1 MTESKKKIF
10 TGYKQ
15 IGVKL
20 ISEPAAAV
28 RFAVS
33 DESVQEL
40 ADSIRKIG
48 LIEPIIVTAKGK
60 EYEVIAGHRR
70 LMACRLAGLKK
81 IKCIVVDVSDGEQ
94 ETIKMHENTQR
105 LNISPVEQGVYFC
118 YLIQKKKM
126 KQSEIA
132 EMMNVSEG
140 FVSQRLSI
148 MSWHEELIAAVD
160 GGQISFSSA
169 RELSRITEEAALL
182 LHLRQAVE
190 HGVTPRVANVW
201 WQDWLKL
208 QGADIGGEVERDKS
222 NDTPPGG
229 NTSFNCGL
237 CGEPFEYNKMVYLRL
252 CNECYRELQDA
263 HKRLTTGDR
272 QNKRE

>member
-1 MTESKKKIF
+1 MPESKNKVA
-10 TGYKQ
+10 TGFRN
-15 IGVKL
+15 ISVKN
-20 ISEPAAAV
+20 IVAPAAAV
-28 RFAVS
+28 RFDVS
-33 DESVQEL
+33 GESVDEL
-40 ADSIRKIG
+40 AESIKKIG
-48 LIEPIIVTAKGK
+48 LIEPLIVKQNK
-60 EYEVIAGHRR
+60 DKYEIIAGHRR
-70 LMACRLAGLKK
+70 LTACKRAAIKNV
-81 IKCIVVDVSDGEQ
+81 KCIVVDVSDDEQ

-105 LNISPVEQGVYFC
+105 LNVSPVEQGVYFS
-118 YLIQKKKM
+118 YLVQKKKM

-160 GGQISFSSA
+160 ESRISFSAA

-182 LHLRQAVE
+182 SHLRQAVE

-272 QNKRE
+272 RNERE

>member
-1 MTESKKKIF
+1 MTESKEKVR
-10 TGYKQ
+10 TGYRH
-15 IGVKL
+15 IPVTR
-20 ISEPAAAV
+20 IVAPAPAV
-28 RFAVS
+28 RFDVS
-33 DESVQEL
+33 GESVDEL
-40 ADSIRKIG
+40 AESIKKIG
-48 LIEPIIVTAKGK
+48 LIEPLIVKQNK
-60 EYEVIAGHRR
+60 DKYEIIAGHRR
-70 LMACRLAGLKK
+70 FTACLRAAVKNV
-81 IKCIVVDVSDGEQ
+81 KCIVVDVNETDQ

-105 LNISPVEQGVYFC
+105 LNVSPVEQGVYFS
-118 YLIQKKKM
+118 YLVQKKKM

-148 MSWHEELIAAVD
+148 MSWHDDLISAVD

-182 LHLRQAVE
+182 SHLRQAVE

-208 QGADIGGEVERDKS
+208 QGADITGAAGKDHS
-222 NDTPPGG
+222 NDTPAGG

-272 QNKRE
+272 QNERE

>member
-15 IGVKL
+15 IDVKL
-20 ISEPAAAV
+20 ISEPEAAV
-28 RFAVS
+28 RFAVN

-48 LIEPIIVTAKGK
+48 LIEPLIVKQNKGK
-60 EYEVIAGHRR
+60 FEIIAGHRR
-70 LMACRLAGLKK
+70 LTACRLAGIKK
-81 IKCIVVDVSDGEQ
+81 IKCIVVDVSEDEQ

-105 LNISPVEQGVYFC
+105 LNVSPVEQAVYFS
-118 YLIQKKKM
+118 YLLQKKKM

-132 EMMNVSEG
+132 EMLNVSEG

-160 GGQISFSSA
+160 ESRISFSAA

-182 LHLRQAVE
+182 SHLQQAVD
-190 HGVTPRVANVW
+190 HGVTPRVANIW
-201 WQDWLKL
+201 WQDWIKS
-208 QGADIGGEVERDKS
+208 QGADVGGEADRDHG
-222 NDTPPGG
+222 NDTPTGG

-252 CNECYRELQDA
+252 CSECYRELQDA
-263 HKRLTTGDR
+263 HKRL
-272 QNKRE
+272 KI